1 MTWKKIK
8 RWLSETAMI
17 RQVSSN
23 SISILISNLQAT
35 ACQQTLL
42 FDKELSAA
50 SSLDD
55 DGGIFVNFF
64 VVCKFTSYS
73 LIELRIRSDSTSKI
87 NRQYVQ

>member
-1 MTWKKIK
+1 MTCKKIK
-8 RWLSETAMI
+8 RWLSETDII

-23 SISILISNLQAT
+23 SISIRISNLQAT

-50 SSLDD
+50 SPLND
-55 DGGIFVNFF
+55 DGGMFDNFF
-64 VVCKFTSYS
+64 VVRKFISYL
-73 LIELRIRSDSTSKI
+73 LIALRICSDSTSKT